1 LFVLFYYKATWRC
14 PDDGKATEQFRPF
27 FYYNMKQFYL
37 KTLVILL
44 MSMVG
49 EKAFAYDCEVDG
61 IYYNLNEAE
70 KSAEVT
76 YGKPTYNSYVGDI
89 DIPARIIC
97 KGNTYNVTSISSF
110 AFRDCSN
117 MVSINIPNSVSHI
130 GYSAFSGCTAL
141 TSIIIPNSVT
151 IIETSEMLFSRCT
164 NLVSIIVSESNPKY
178 DSRNNCNAIIET
190 ATNTLICACKNTIIP
205 NSVTTIGAYAFLA
218 CTGLTSITIPNGV
231 ANIGYYA
238 FGGCTDLASVSIPGS
253 VTSIGELAFFRCYG
267 LTSVDISNGVIS
279 IGERAFEYCTSL
291 ASISIGNSVS
301 SIGNEAFNGC
311 KALTSITIPNSVTSI
326 GYSAFSGCIG
336 LTSITIP
343 NSVTSI
349 GHSAFFGCTGL
360 TKVFMSDIPAWCA
373 IQFSDGS
380 SNPLCYAHH
389 LYSDENTEIT
399 NLVIPNS
406 VTSIGNNTFFGCTG
420 LTSITIP
427 NSVTSIGQGAFSGCS
442 GLTSIT
448 IPSSVTDIEQSAFY
462 NCTGLTSIDIPSSV
476 TSIGQSA
483 FSNCSGLISFTIP
496 NGVTSIGVE
505 TFRGC
510 TGLTSIIIP
519 NNVTSIGDYAFQN
532 CSGLTAITIPNSV
545 TSIGTNAFSGCT
557 SLKLIVC
564 DNPTPPTAG
573 YGSFPSNAV
582 GIVPESSVTAYKS
595 ATGWSSL
602 TFNQVVFDYLSTQ
615 TKIKLATSSI
625 FSEVYAKI
633 GETEYYPVNDTIT
646 ITNLKPN
653 TEYQIQ
659 TFGKYGSMELN
670 NTLTIKT
677 KPITLSTGASST
689 NVTATFWGSYDAG
702 DAEIKEHGFE
712 KYSLEDVTQDE
723 SGRDVLTLKDLTP
736 GKTITVTYYVILA
749 DGTKYVK
756 GQSVNTE
763 PVKLSTGYSSTNVT
777 LTVWGETDA
786 IDAEIKEHGFEDYS
800 AEEITQDESGR
811 DILIIKDLK
820 PGASL
825 KLTYYVILSDGT
837 KLTKEQTAY
846 TKSISLSTGYSST
859 NVTLKVWGKHEV
871 DDAVITE
878 YGFTGRKGEQ
888 ELTITDCKPGETY
901 YFTYYVIT
909 SDGSKYTR
917 EIHASTKPIYIYLN
931 ATAVTPTTARV
942 TGRYDVIDA
951 TVQDYGFESHPD
963 ETELS
968 LSGLN
973 PDANYREVFFV
984 NTKEGGKITKVID
997 FKTAVLT
1004 LTTLQPK
1011 VISPGNVIVAAESN
1025 IDDGETN
1032 VGFEWRRTDWTN
1044 DFESNRGGAY
1054 LFNGMMEGYIRNL
1067 NTEKLWKYRP
1077 YYESNAGRKYYGD
1090 WVGLDPTNTSY
1101 FEPTV
1106 HTYAQIG
1113 VEGNSAEVR
1122 GYVMRGSDNVV
1133 QQGFKYWKQEAGAR
1147 AEGNRAPSIPAD
1159 AKTVEAEGT
1168 VMTAEL
1174 KGLDYESEYCVVAFV
1189 KTSENE
1195 MFYGEQQT
1203 FRTGIDVNG
1212 VEEVTASPGTVTE
1225 VARYDLNGRKI
1236 SAEANSSLFT
1246 IHYSLKKGLNI
1257 IRMSDGT
1264 VKKVMV
1270 K

>member
-1 LFVLFYYKATWRC
+1 
-14 PDDGKATEQFRPF
+14 
-27 FYYNMKQFYL
+27 
-37 KTLVILL
+37 
-44 MSMVG
+44 
-49 EKAFAYDCEVDG
+49 
-61 IYYNLNEAE
+61 
-70 KSAEVT
+70 
-76 YGKPTYNSYVGDI
+76 
-89 DIPARIIC
+89 
-97 KGNTYNVTSISSF
+97 
-110 AFRDCSN
+110 
-117 MVSINIPNSVSHI
+117 
-130 GYSAFSGCTAL
+130 
-141 TSIIIPNSVT
+141 
-151 IIETSEMLFSRCT
+151 
-164 NLVSIIVSESNPKY
+164 
-178 DSRNNCNAIIET
+178 
-190 ATNTLICACKNTIIP
+190 
-205 NSVTTIGAYAFLA
+205 
-218 CTGLTSITIPNGV
+218 
-231 ANIGYYA
+231 
-238 FGGCTDLASVSIPGS
+238 
-253 VTSIGELAFFRCYG
+253 VTSIGG
-267 LTSVDISNGVIS
+267 S
-279 IGERAFEYCTSL
+279 AFE
-291 ASISIGNSVS
+291 
-301 SIGNEAFNGC
+301 
-311 KALTSITIPNSVTSI
+311 
-326 GYSAFSGCIG
+326 
-336 LTSITIP
+336 
-343 NSVTSI
+343 
-349 GHSAFFGCTGL
+349 
-360 TKVFMSDIPAWCA
+360 
-373 IQFSDGS
+373 
-380 SNPLCYAHH
+380 
-389 LYSDENTEIT
+389 
-399 NLVIPNS
+399 
-406 VTSIGNNTFFGCTG
+406 
-420 LTSITIP
+420 
-427 NSVTSIGQGAFSGCS
+427 
-442 GLTSIT
+442 
-448 IPSSVTDIEQSAFY
+448 
-462 NCTGLTSIDIPSSV
+462 
-476 TSIGQSA
+476 
-483 FSNCSGLISFTIP
+483 
-496 NGVTSIGVE
+496 
-505 TFRGC
+505 
-510 TGLTSIIIP
+510 
-519 NNVTSIGDYAFQN
+519 
-532 CSGLTAITIPNSV
+532 
-545 TSIGTNAFSGCT
+545 GCT

-564 DNPTPPTAG
+564 DNPTPPAAE
-573 YGSFPSNAV
+573 YNSFPEKV
-582 GIVPESSVTAYKS
+582 IGIVPESAVPAYK
-595 ATGWSSL
+595 AAKGWNRL
-602 TFNQVVFDYLSTQ
+602 TFNSVVFDYTATQTTIKLST
-615 TKIKLATSSI
+615 SNV
-625 FSEVYAKI
+625 FSDQSAKI

-646 ITNLKPN
+646 IMNLKPN
-653 TEYQIQ
+653 TGYKIE
-659 TFGKYGSMELN
+659 TSCKHGTTEFK
-670 NTLTIKT
+670 NTLYVKT
-677 KPITLSTGASST
+677 MPVTLQTSASTT
-689 NVTATFWGSYDAG
+689 NLTATFWGSYDAG

-712 KYSLEDVTQDE
+712 
-723 SGRDVLTLKDLTP
+723 G
-736 GKTITVTYYVILA
+736 
-749 DGTKYVK
+749 
-756 GQSVNTE
+756 
-763 PVKLSTGYSSTNVT
+763 
-777 LTVWGETDA
+777 
-786 IDAEIKEHGFEDYS
+786 YS

-811 DILIIKDLK
+811 DILVIKDLK
-820 PGASL
+820 SGASL

-1025 IDDGETN
+1025 IDDAETN

-1077 YYESNAGRKYYGD
+1077 YYESNAGKKYYGD

-1113 VEGNSAEVR
+1113 VEGNAAQVK

-1147 AEGNRAPSIPAD
+1147 AESNRAPSIPAD

-1174 KGLDYESEYCVVAFV
+1174 KGLDYDSEYCVVAFV

-1225 VARYDLNGRKI
+1225 VARYDLNGRRI
-1236 SAEANSSLFT
+1236 DF
-1246 IHYSLKKGLNI
+1246 SLKKGLNI
-1257 IRMSDGT
+1257 IRLSDGT